1 MDQIIKTEKLTL
13 SIPEAAKRLGIS
25 NPHMRCLARTAGFP
39 AFNVGKRVLIS
50 AKGLEEWVDKMS
62 RMGTEKGVF

>member
-1 MDQIIKTEKLTL
+1 MDQIVKTEKLTL

-25 NPHMRCLARTAGFP
+25 DPHMRCLARTAGFP

-50 AKGLEEWVDKMS
+50 AKGLEEWVEKMS
-62 RMGTEKGVF
+62 QRGTEKGVF